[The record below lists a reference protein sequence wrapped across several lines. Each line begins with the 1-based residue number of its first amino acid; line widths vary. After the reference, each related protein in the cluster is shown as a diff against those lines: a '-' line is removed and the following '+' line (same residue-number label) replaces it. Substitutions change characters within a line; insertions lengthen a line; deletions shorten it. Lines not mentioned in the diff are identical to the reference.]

1 MLGCLGFAIAATS
14 MAATLIGPVTPWP
27 VLVILFA
34 LNGAEPP

>member
-1 MLGCLGFAIAATS
+1 